1 MAEPLLSS
9 ASSSNYS
16 TINKSAST
24 ESLVPRDTERLTTHG
39 EIHNRSIENEVI
51 PETAVLGRN
60 LGWSSAY
67 ILVISRVIGS
77 GIFATPGAIVRSV
90 GSIGLSLVLWVA
102 GALFAWFGLAIT
114 LEYGCMLP
122 RSGGDKVYL
131 EFTYRRPR
139 YLATTL
145 IAVQSVML
153 GFTASNCIVFAE
165 YVLFARGK
173 ESTPFEMKLLAV
185 GLLASICTI
194 HSCFLKTG
202 IWIQNF
208 LGWIKIALI
217 VLMVFTSLFTI
228 FFAPHDQA
236 RMLPHQTPPR
246 ILSDGIWEGSVW
258 NWGIVSTAFFKVWY
272 SFAGLQNVNNVL
284 NEVKNPV
291 KTLKSAA
298 SMALLSACV
307 LYLLINVA
315 YFLVIPLDEIKDS
328 GELIAGLFFER
339 LFGARTGRVLLPL
352 AVATSA
358 AGNVMVVTFSHIRPL
373 ANQFDRLH

>member
-1 MAEPLLSS
+1 MAEQAEPLLSS
-9 ASSSNYS
+9 SSSSNYS
-16 TINKSAST
+16 TINKSGST
-24 ESLVPRDTERLTTHG
+24 DSLVQRDTERLTVQDEVQH
-39 EIHNRSIENEVI
+39 RSVEDEVI

-67 ILVISRVIGS
+67 ILIISRVIGS

-173 ESTPFEMKLLAV
+173 ESTLFEMKLLAV
-185 GLLASICTI
+185 GLLASICTM
-194 HSCFLKTG
+194 HACFLKTG

-208 LGWIKIALI
+208 LGWIKIALV
-217 VLMVFTSLFTI
+217 VLMIFTSLFAV
-228 FFAPHDQA
+228 FFRPREDA
-236 RMLPHQTPPR
+236 RMLPHQTQP
-246 ILSDGIWEGSVW
+246 SFHSQGIWEGSVW

-272 SFAGLQNVNNVL
+272 SFQGLQNVNNVL

-298 SMALLSACV
+298 SAALLSACV

-315 YFLVIPLDEIKDS
+315 YFLVVPLDEIKSS

-339 LFGARTGRVLLPL
+339 IFGARTGRVLLPL

-358 AGNVMVVTFSHIRPL
+358 AGNVMVVTFSHVRVP
-373 ANQFDRLH
+373 AS